1 MANVSGILAGKNGTP
16 YRLDHKENVTTLCMY
31 PFMTIVVPEV
41 SIFHLLATIVVASEE
56 GILYRRIG
64 KWRQGAEGA

>member
-1 MANVSGILAGKNGTP
+1 MANVFDILAGENGTP
-16 YRLDHKENVTTLCMY
+16 HRLDHKENMTTLYMY
-31 PFMTIVVPEV
+31 PFMTIVVPDA

-56 GILYRRIG
+56 GILYRRMG